1 MHISTSFY
9 DITLHQAQSAS
20 VLELHM
26 RRYMFILI
34 YTRLYLNICEHKR
47 QITKDE
53 SILCTRQDESFT
65 TTITTKTTPYC
76 AQSCHHR
83 NHTANFSFSF
93 RSYDNHYALI
103 QYTIHKSCSASC
115 SYRSKAAC
123 TPSALATPT
132 ITLQRH

>member
-20 VLELHM
+20 VLELHL

-34 YTRLYLNICEHKR
+34 YTRLYPNLCEHKR
-47 QITKDE
+47 KLTKDE

-76 AQSCHHR
+76 AQYCHHR
-83 NHTANFSFSF
+83 NHTANG
-93 RSYDNHYALI
+93 NHYDLM

-115 SYRSKAAC
+115 SCRSEAAC

-132 ITLQRH
+132 ITLQHH